1 MDPRRRG
8 SKEVKMSEPIE
19 NRNLIDIQTL
29 ISPRNM
35 KAAVPSSAAA
45 DDTVVEARRA
55 IRDVIHGRDTQRL
68 VVIVGPCSIHDP
80 EAALEYAQRLS
91 GIAKHTADAMVLVMR
106 AYFEK
111 PRTTVG
117 WKGLINDPRLDGSC
131 DVATGLEIARRLLV
145 EINELGIPC
154 GSEVLDPF
162 TPQFI
167 ADLLCWGGI
176 GARTIES
183 QTHRQLASGL
193 SMPIGFKNGTDG
205 VIDGAVNAMVTAS
218 HSHTFLGITA
228 DGESALVQTRGNP
241 DRHIVLRGGV
251 KGPNFS
257 PEFVAEAARLV
268 AQQGLVRPVMVD
280 CSHANS
286 GKDHSRQGFVCR
298 EVLDQIR
305 VGNPAIMGL
314 LIESNLEPG
323 RQSWQPGTPL
333 RRGISITDACI
344 GWEETEKLLHE
355 IAETVRFGQPP
366 HRAISVLS

>member
-1 MDPRRRG
+1 MR
-8 SKEVKMSEPIE
+8 EPIE
-19 NRNLIDIQTL
+19 DRNLIDIQAL
-29 ISPRNM
+29 ISPR
-35 KAAVPSSAAA
+35 KLKTAVPASPAAA
-45 DDTVVEARRA
+45 DTVIEARRA
-55 IRDVIHGRDTQRL
+55 IRDVIHGRDANRL

-80 EAALEYAQRLS
+80 ETALEYAQRLRGVANHIS
-91 GIAKHTADAMVLVMR
+91 DAIVLVMR

-131 DVATGLEIARRLLV
+131 DVAAGLEIARKLLL

-162 TPQFI
+162 TPQFV

-176 GARTIES
+176 GARTSES

-205 VIDGAVNAMVTAS
+205 VLDGAANAMVAS
-218 HSHTFLGITA
+218 SHRHTFLGITA
-228 DGESALVQTRGNP
+228 DGESALVRTRGNP
-241 DRHIVLRGGV
+241 DRHIVLRGGGS
-251 KGPNFS
+251 GPNFA
-257 PEFVAEAARLV
+257 PGYVTAAARLV
-268 AQQGLVRPVMVD
+268 APQGLVRSVMVD

-314 LIESNLEPG
+314 LLESNLEPG
-323 RQSWQPGTPL
+323 RQSWHPGTPL
-333 RRGISITDACI
+333 KRGISITDACI

>member
-1 MDPRRRG
+1 MR
-8 SKEVKMSEPIE
+8 EHIE
-19 NRNLIDIQTL
+19 DRNLIDIRAL
-29 ISPRNM
+29 ISPRDL
-35 KAAVPSSAAA
+35 KAAVPMSAAA
-45 DDTVVEARRA
+45 ADTVVEARRA
-55 IRDVIHGRDTQRL
+55 IRDVIHGRDADRL

-80 EAALEYAQRLS
+80 ESALEYARRLR
-91 GIAKHTADAMVLVMR
+91 GIAEHTKDAMLLVMR

-111 PRTTVG
+111 PRTTIG

-131 DVATGLEIARRLLV
+131 DIAHGLEIARRLLL

-176 GARTIES
+176 GARTSES
-183 QTHRQLASGL
+183 QTHRQLASGV

-205 VIDGAVNAMVTAS
+205 GLDVAANAMVTAS

-228 DGESALVQTRGNP
+228 DGESALVRTRGNP
-241 DRHIVLRGGV
+241 DRHIVLRGGE
-251 KGPNFS
+251 KGPNFA
-257 PEFVAEAARLV
+257 PEFVTEALRLV
-268 AQQGLVRPVMVD
+268 AEQGLVRPVMLD

-298 EVLDQIR
+298 EVLEQVR
-305 VGNPAIMGL
+305 AGNSAIMGL
-314 LIESNLEPG
+314 LLESNLEAG
-323 RQSWQPGTPL
+323 QQSWQPGVPL

-355 IAETVRFGQPP
+355 IAESVRFGQPP
-366 HRAISVLS
+366 SQANAALS